1 MLETVREFGLEQLQA
16 LGELVD
22 ARREHARH
30 FDAGRTRGTEWAGLA
45 PGAWLDRLEA
55 ERDNLREALAWEHEE
70 PAPELARRLAI
81 ALHWFWRSRGPVGEG
96 RRWMATLLAGT
107 GEMAPTAGCPPI
119 RRRGPRHDAGR
130 VRAGRRAARGK
141 HRSGSGCR

>member
-1 MLETVREFGLEQLQA
+1 MRRLAVFRGGFTLEAAEAVSVDAAESEVFDLVASLVDKSLLRREEREDIPCHRMLETVREFGLEQLQA

-30 FDAGRTRGTEWAGLA
+30 FRRWPNARHRSGHGLA

-70 PAPELARRLAI
+70 PAL
-81 ALHWFWRSRGPVGEG
+81 SSPV
-96 RRWMATLLAGT
+96 
-107 GEMAPTAGCPPI
+107 
-119 RRRGPRHDAGR
+119 
-130 VRAGRRAARGK
+130 V
-141 HRSGSGCR
+141 